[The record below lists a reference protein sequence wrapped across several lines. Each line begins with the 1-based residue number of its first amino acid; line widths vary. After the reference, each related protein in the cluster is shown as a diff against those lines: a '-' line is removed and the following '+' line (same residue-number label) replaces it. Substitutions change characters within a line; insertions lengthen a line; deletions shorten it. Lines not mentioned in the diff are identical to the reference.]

1 MGCIVNNY
9 FKVLYGHLKLF
20 SVCSRFFGLWD
31 TFEVLASGMPVLPA
45 TQTALLLRG
54 AAAVSQ
60 ILQASCLGI
69 SSVLACACLLKLNSL
84 VLFGACWKNFSNILS
99 NISTAC
105 LCSTQLINSPFWGG
119 WECGDEYLILHLLT
133 SSFSP
138 GKLFKKRLKRTLKG
152 KGVIW
157 FVYLIKSILSHRSY
171 QKQLRLICQGS

>member
-1 MGCIVNNY
+1 MVSVERLTNKSCSIQQLGVQTTLCTPRAMGCIVNNY

-119 WECGDEYLILHLLT
+119 
-133 SSFSP
+133 
-138 GKLFKKRLKRTLKG
+138 
-152 KGVIW
+152 
-157 FVYLIKSILSHRSY
+157 
-171 QKQLRLICQGS
+171 